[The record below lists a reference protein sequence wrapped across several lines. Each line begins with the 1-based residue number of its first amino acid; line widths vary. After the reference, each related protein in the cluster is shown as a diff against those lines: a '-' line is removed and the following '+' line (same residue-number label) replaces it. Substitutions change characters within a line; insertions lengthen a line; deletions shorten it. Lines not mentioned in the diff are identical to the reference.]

1 MLLEETDSEG
11 RLPGVCYAPL
21 VLVACGLV
29 VGVTLDR
36 FLALPISVW
45 LFAAFALFGMWW
57 FCWWIKQRELASCL
71 LLTSVLCAGGYA
83 HHQHWNLFHADEI
96 ALAADDH
103 AHPMALKA
111 VLLDVPRAIPAAPY
125 DPFRIIPSTDSV
137 RVPVRLIQVRNGR
150 TWQSSSGH
158 GLVMFNAEKIDA
170 SIGDTIELFGM
181 ISRSAQPLNPGEYN
195 FAANARAERSMCLI
209 RAGFPEC
216 ATRIEQGSAWDV
228 FTWMKRVRHQT
239 SVLLES
245 TINEESRPLAY
256 ALMLGRRERLARS
269 LTEEF
274 MQSGTIHLL
283 AISGL
288 HLGVLALFVY
298 GVMRIMLVPSWVPP
312 AMTILFT
319 LLYVGVVDARSPII
333 RASVLIVVFCL
344 GQILVRRPSSWN
356 SLAVAAIVVLLMN
369 PADLFR
375 TGTQLSF
382 LAVGV
387 LIWFAPYLM
396 SRKQT
401 DTLKRHIA
409 ATRSWPVKLLRE
421 SRRFVY
427 RMFLAGL
434 LVWLAA
440 LPLVMCKFH
449 LVSPSAIVLSPL
461 LMIPVGLALICG
473 LLATVCSWVFTPAAD
488 FFGGITSGN
497 LELMQSIV
505 AVVNDWPVSHTW
517 VAGPAA
523 WWVIGFYGLLLVLAV
538 SVQLRRLSGR
548 WAIALLAVWIATG
561 FVSDWTHAEINK
573 HQNQLSCTFIA
584 VGHGTSVLLEFPDG
598 RNMLYD
604 CGRLGSPTRAADSVA
619 AVLWNRGITH
629 LDAVVLSHADVD
641 HYNGVPRLI
650 QRFSVGRVY
659 HSPMMF
665 DNEAAA
671 LTALKEAM
679 AKAGIQTEAIYSG
692 DKLSGGV
699 GVEIEVLHPTEKGVF
714 GSDNANSIVLAI
726 EYQGY
731 KILLP
736 GDLESPG
743 TEYLLAEEPIEFDII
758 MAPHHGSAGSNPAG
772 FVEWAL
778 PKWIV
783 VSSGHSTE
791 DLQAIEALESTG
803 GTTLTTSA
811 VGAIRFD
818 LSNAGVFVSS
828 TRTKKAEK

>member
-1 MLLEETDSEG
+1 MLLEPSEPED
-11 RLPGVCYAPL
+11 RMPGVYYAPL

-29 VGVTLDR
+29 VGVMFDR
-36 FLALPISVW
+36 FLPLPISVW
-45 LFAAFALFGMWW
+45 LFAAFTLFGLWS
-57 FCWWIKQRELASCL
+57 FCWWIKHRRLASCL
-71 LLTSVLCAGGYA
+71 LLTAVVCSGGYA
-83 HHQHWNLFHADEI
+83 HHKHWNLFHADEI

-103 AHPMALKA
+103 AHPMAMKV
-111 VLLDVPRAIPAAPY
+111 VLLDVPRSIPAAPY

-137 RVPVRLIQVRNGR
+137 RVPVRLTQIRNGR
-150 TWQSSSGH
+150 TWQSASGQ
-158 GLVMFNAEKIDA
+158 GLVILNAEKFA
-170 SIGDTIELFGM
+170 ANIGDTVELFGQ
-181 ISRSAQPLNPGEYN
+181 ISRSASPLNPGEYD
-195 FAANARAERSMCLI
+195 FASNARAERSMCLI

-216 ATRIEQGSAWDV
+216 AKRIEQGSSWDV
-228 FTWMKRVRHQT
+228 FTWMKRIRHQT

-245 TINEESRPLAY
+245 TISEESRPLAY

-298 GVMRIMLVPSWVPP
+298 GVMRVLLVPSWVPP
-312 AMTILFT
+312 VMTILFT
-319 LLYVGVVDARSPII
+319 LLYVGVVDARAPII
-333 RASVLIVVFCL
+333 RASVLIFVFCL

-356 SLAVAAIVVLLMN
+356 SLAAALIVVVLMN
-369 PADLFR
+369 PADVFR
-375 TGTQLSF
+375 TGNQLSF

-396 SRKQT
+396 SHKQT
-401 DTLKRHIA
+401 DKLKRHIK

-440 LPLVMCKFH
+440 LPLVMYKFH
-449 LVSPSAIVLSPL
+449 LVSPSAVVLSPL
-461 LMIPVGLALICG
+461 LMIPVGLALISG
-473 LLATVCSWVFTPAAD
+473 LLATICSLVFTPAAD
-488 FFGGITSGN
+488 FFGAFTSSN
-497 LELMQSIV
+497 LEIMQSTV
-505 AVVNDWPVSHTW
+505 ATVNGLPVSHAW

-523 WWVIGFYGLLLVLAV
+523 WWVIGFYGLLFVLAV
-538 SVQLRRLSGR
+538 SVQLRRLSSK
-548 WAIALLAVWIATG
+548 WAVTVLAVWIATG
-561 FVSDWTHAEINK
+561 FVTDWTQAEISK

-619 AVLWNRGITH
+619 AVLWNRGISH
-629 LDAVVLSHADVD
+629 LDAIVLSHADVD
-641 HYNGVPRLI
+641 HYNGVPRLLE
-650 QRFSVGRVY
+650 RFSVGRVY
-659 HSPMMF
+659 HSPVMF
-665 DNEAAA
+665 EKEAAA
-671 LTALKEAM
+671 LTALKDAI
-679 AKAGIQTEAIYSG
+679 ANAGVQSKVIFAG
-692 DKLSGGV
+692 DRLSGGD
-699 GVEIEVLHPTEKGVF
+699 GVQIEVLHPGQRGGL

-726 EYQGY
+726 EYQGHN
-731 KILLP
+731 ILLP

-743 TEYLLAEEPIEFDII
+743 TEALLAEEPIEFDIV

-772 FVEWAL
+772 FVQWAQ
-778 PKWIV
+778 PKWVV

-791 DLQAIEALESTG
+791 ELQAIEALESTG
-803 GTTLTTSA
+803 GSTLTTSA
-811 VGAIRFD
+811 VGAIRFE
-818 LSNAGVFVSS
+818 LSNTGVLVSS
-828 TRTKKAEK
+828 IRRAEKDK